1 MNKVLLTGAN
11 GFIGRHALPLLLDA
25 GYQVHAVTRGEIP
38 TGLPDA
44 VEWHRVDLMQVSS
57 VDALL
62 AEIQAAHLLHLAWYT
77 EHGKFWHAAENLDW
91 VSASLGLL
99 RSFASHG
106 GKRVVMA
113 GSCAEYDWHVGLC
126 SEQTTP
132 CNPATLYGVSKHALH
147 AVSEKF
153 CEQAELSFGW
163 GRVFFLYGPGEV
175 EGRFIPAVIN
185 GLLDGRPI
193 PCSDGTQI
201 RDFMHV
207 ADVASAF
214 VRLLVSDAEGAMNIA
229 SGQASTLRQIGERVL
244 QLIGGDG
251 QINFGALPN
260 RPDEPDVLTADVTR
274 LQHELGWV
282 PSMTLDEGLADT
294 LAWWRVNRETIYAC

>member
-1 MNKVLLTGAN
+1 MNKVLLTGAS

-25 GYQVHAVTRGEIP
+25 GYQVHAVTRGDIP
-38 TGLPDA
+38 TGLPEA
-44 VEWHRVDLMQVSS
+44 VEWHRVDLMQLSS

-62 AEIQAAHLLHLAWYT
+62 AEIQATHMLHLAWYT
-77 EHGKFWHAAENLDW
+77 EHGKFWHAAENLEW

-175 EGRFIPAVIN
+175 EDRFIPAVIT
-185 GLLDGRPI
+185 GLLDGQHV

-214 VRLLVSDAEGAMNIA
+214 VCLLESDVQGAVNIA
-229 SGQASTLRQIGERVL
+229 SGQAASLKQTGERMMS
-244 QLIGGDG
+244 LIGGKGGIDY
-251 QINFGALPN
+251 GALPN
-260 RPDEPDVLTADVTR
+260 RPDDPAVLTADTSR
-274 LQHELGWV
+274 LQHELHWS
-282 PSMTLDEGLADT
+282 PSQSLDDGLADSI
-294 LAWWRVNRETIYAC
+294 AWWKHERETMYVD